1 MKGFFYSLIFCLIC
15 WSCSKAIEKPENL
28 LSQNKMEEILTEV
41 YLYQQPS
48 YLTSLQNQPIN
59 YAKVDA
65 QILTKYQISPEEFEE
80 SFRYYVL
87 IPDTFKDILK
97 NVRKNLESKLPEE
110 ERLRMQSEKEK
121 VEKEN
126 K

>member
-1 MKGFFYSLIFCLIC
+1 MKGFFCSIIFCLIC
-15 WSCSKAIEKPENL
+15 WSCSKAIEKPEHL

-48 YLTSLQNQPIN
+48 YLTSLQNQPIE

-65 QILTKYQISPEEFEE
+65 QILTKHEVSPKEFEE

-87 IPDTFKDILK
+87 IPDTFKEILK
-97 NVRKNLESKLPEE
+97 NVRKNLENKLPEE

-121 VEKEN
+121 IENEK